1 MTSTVPT
8 RGRSTVSV
16 SVTRAAV
23 GAAGVCVAFAGVQV
37 ALAAGA
43 PLGEH
48 VWGGTRDRVLPT
60 DMRFVAGGS
69 AIALTAMATIVLR
82 RAGLIGRPARWL
94 SPATWTIA
102 GFLAVNTIGN
112 LASTSTV
119 ERLVFAPATAFAA
132 GLTAIVAYRTRHRLP
147 PARAPH

>member
-23 GAAGVCVAFAGVQV
+23 GAAGVCLAFAGVQIAV
-37 ALAAGA
+37 AAGA
-43 PLGEH
+43 SHSEH
-48 VWGGTRDRVLPT
+48 VWGGTQDRVLPT

-69 AIALTAMATIVLR
+69 AIALTAMATIVLH

-102 GFLAVNTIGN
+102 GFLAVSTIGN

-119 ERLVFAPATAFAA
+119 ERFLFGPPAATAAA
-132 GLTAIVAYRTRHRLP
+132 LTAFVAHSAHR
-147 PARAPH
+147 R

>member
-1 MTSTVPT
+1 MTSSAPPLD
-8 RGRSTVSV
+8 RSTGSAT
-16 SVTRAAV
+16 VTLAAV
-23 GAAGVCVAFAGVQV
+23 GAAGVCLAFAGVQI

-48 VWGGTRDRVLPT
+48 VWGGTQDRVLPT
-60 DMRFVAGGS
+60 DMRIVAGGS
-69 AIALTAMATIVLR
+69 AIALTAMATIGLR
-82 RAGLIGRPARWL
+82 RAGLVGRPARWL

-119 ERLVFAPATAFAA
+119 ERFLFGPPAATAAA
-132 GLTAIVAYRTRHRLP
+132 LTAFVAHSAHR
-147 PARAPH
+147 R